1 AGALRSRRTRALAAV
16 VLALGASSIGP
27 MQMLAV
33 SALELSGSGQ
43 ATRVARV
50 LAWTPLAAP
59 YAAVVDATTGRWL
72 AAAARLAI
80 GVAAILLLLW
90 WWSRTLEAAMLGT
103 ASGGRAATRRGT
115 IQGVVAAL
123 YPAPLRRL
131 APRNRFGAV
140 L

>member
-1 AGALRSRRTRALAAV
+1 RGGPAGAAAGIAGALVGLVLCVVASRALTSAFAGALRSRRTRDLAAV

-33 SALELSGSGQ
+33 SALEHSGSGQ

-72 AAAARLAI
+72 AAAAPLAI
-80 GVAAILLLLW
+80 GVA
-90 WWSRTLEAAMLGT
+90 
-103 ASGGRAATRRGT
+103 
-115 IQGVVAAL
+115 
-123 YPAPLRRL
+123 
-131 APRNRFGAV
+131 
-140 L
+140 